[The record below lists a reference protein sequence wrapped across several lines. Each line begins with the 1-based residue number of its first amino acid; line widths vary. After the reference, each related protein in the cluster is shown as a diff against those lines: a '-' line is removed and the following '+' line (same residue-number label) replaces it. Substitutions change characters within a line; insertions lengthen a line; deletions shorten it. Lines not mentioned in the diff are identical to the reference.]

1 MQSDCLQSSTLT
13 LFCLETRRKVLLQAS
28 MDIFDSAEATH
39 DGGRKAIGRP
49 RLLASGI
56 FRRSN
61 LDPHAFSQEV
71 SEYSKS
77 TTEEAMAT
85 AQISLPLPV
94 LPTGWTAEKD
104 FKALGTLSPPN
115 QRNIEPVGPHFL
127 AHARR
132 VSTLSSCLP
141 SSRNISSTQSLLT

>member
-1 MQSDCLQSSTLT
+1 M
-13 LFCLETRRKVLLQAS
+13 
-28 MDIFDSAEATH
+28 
-39 DGGRKAIGRP
+39 
-49 RLLASGI
+49 
-56 FRRSN
+56 N
-61 LDPHAFSQEV
+61 
-71 SEYSKS
+71 YSKS
-77 TTEEAMAT
+77 TAEEAMAT

-132 VSTLSSCLP
+132 VSTLSSLSAKLKEYFFDSIALDLKCLP
-141 SSRNISSTQSLLT
+141 QRETITPFFFARLTVCLRNDITAPSPKTNASKPPQTSRKLKMKTPVRSVSPKIP